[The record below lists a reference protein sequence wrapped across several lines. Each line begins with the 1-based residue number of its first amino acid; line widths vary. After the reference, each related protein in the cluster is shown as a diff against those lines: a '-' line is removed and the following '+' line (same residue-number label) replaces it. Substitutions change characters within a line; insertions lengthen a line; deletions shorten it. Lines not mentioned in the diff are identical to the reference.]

1 MAKHAVREKLTSTG
15 LPDWLKAVDGIGSE
29 RITHGERLIIDLGST
44 PALSPYVPSELGVW
58 QRLRT
63 ILVLPD
69 LDKPPYALVEAINS
83 DREQVLFLTRLVE
96 EGGQAR
102 VAKVLG
108 DKRANANGSTWQSTI
123 QVSPDRQFIAVEHGG
138 AGDTEVIGAQT
149 LAFQG
154 EEPIL
159 PVEVWAPDPREV
171 ARLLP
176 PYARA
181 V

>member
-1 MAKHAVREKLTSTG
+1 MAKHAVRERLTPTG
-15 LPDWLKAVDGIGSE
+15 LSEWLKTVGGIGSE
-29 RITHGERLIIDLGST
+29 RITHGEKLIIDLEST
-44 PALSPYVPSELGVW
+44 PALSPYVPSGVGVW

-96 EGGQAR
+96 EGDQTH

-123 QVSPDRQFIAVEHGG
+123 QVSPDGRFVAVEHGG

-154 EEPIL
+154 EDPAL
-159 PVEVWAPDPREV
+159 PVEAWAPDPREV

-181 V
+181 G